1 MENLPSDSEYVLCF
15 LVYNN
20 TGKNNVVWKVQPQR
34 FSVLVKKEKSWSPN
48 VSPSSQSM
56 HVCLLA
62 CLSMHVQNEV
72 KSVSLGT
79 VRKPLSV
86 NRKTVTSVSLGM
98 HSKQTKP

>member
-1 MENLPSDSEYVLCF
+1 
-15 LVYNN
+15 
-20 TGKNNVVWKVQPQR
+20 
-34 FSVLVKKEKSWSPN
+34 
-48 VSPSSQSM
+48 M

-86 NRKTVTSVSLGM
+86 SRKTVMSVSLGM
-98 HSKQTKP
+98 QSKQENLKACLSVCTHAK